1 LTGRPWQGLRLIAS
15 PYHDGLAQVD
25 RGRGTTRLLEEL
37 HASGALSALGHP
49 GTVETVAPVSPATPE
64 AARVFELNRGLAGH
78 VRDAN
83 ADGVFPVVLAG
94 DCNSCLGTVA
104 GCGARDLGVV
114 WFDAH
119 ADFDTPEDSRSGSL
133 DGMGLAMLTGR
144 GWDALRETIPGLAPI
159 PESHVVLVSAR
170 DLEQTQRDRLQ
181 RSRIRCLEGN
191 AFSDTDLR
199 VALDELR
206 ERVRRVYLH
215 IDLDALDPGEG
226 TANQYSAPDG
236 LSSARLQSAVGEVF
250 DRFHVV
256 AAAITAY
263 NPLSDADGRM
273 ADTATRLL
281 TAIVGYAL
289 PNDG

>member
-1 LTGRPWQGLRLIAS
+1 M
-15 PYHDGLAQVD
+15 
-25 RGRGTTRLLEEL
+25 
-37 HASGALSALGHP
+37 
-49 GTVETVAPVSPATPE
+49 
-64 AARVFELNRGLAGH
+64 FELNRGLAGH

-119 ADFDTPEDSRSGSL
+119 ADFDTPEDSRSGSF